1 MTSAAQRT
9 ANRLN
14 ATHSTGPRT
23 SAGKVAVAHNP
34 IRHGIFAAV
43 PVVAG
48 ESPEE
53 WDAFRQGV
61 LVALATEGHL
71 EVALGERVASI
82 LWRLRRL
89 VQYEV
94 NRTGAIQE
102 KAAVVDDPGDNDPL
116 TDDDRPAEERLV
128 EKARAELTREKALDT
143 QARAGQAVLDGFGGR
158 SGADPVSHDAAQG
171 ILSRAWWLANNDFG
185 ALVGPFSSLPFLT
198 AQGQSG
204 KTFQT
209 VAWTVDLLRRGLAYY
224 ATASKVEIGH
234 FLESVCG
241 MLDAEVATGPATI
254 ARSESDL
261 SRCETRLANRA
272 VRRQAA
278 RAILPSDT
286 LEKVSRYEAHLGR
299 QLQQTFVQLERLQA
313 LRAGQCV
320 VPPAVAEV
328 GVTVTSEVG

>member
-1 MTSAAQRT
+1 MTTVAQRS

-23 SAGKVAVAHNP
+23 SAGKVAVACNP

-89 VQYEV
+89 VQYEA

-102 KAAVVDDPGDNDPL
+102 KAAVVDVPGDNDSL
-116 TDDDRPAEERLV
+116 TDNDRPTEERLV
-128 EKARAELTREKALDT
+128 EKARAELTRAKAVDA
-143 QARAGQAVLDGFGGR
+143 QARAGRAVLDGFDGR
-158 SGADPVSHDAAQG
+158 PGAEPVSHDAARG
-171 ILSRAWWLANNDFG
+171 ILSQACRMANNDF
-185 ALVGPFSSLPFLT
+185 AAESFSTPHFLT
-198 AQGQSG
+198 ALQQPG
-204 KTFQT
+204 KLQT

-224 ATASKVEIGH
+224 ATASKVEIGDL
-234 FLESVCG
+234 LELVCG
-241 MLDAEVATGPATI
+241 VLDAEVAARPAAI
-254 ARSESDL
+254 ARAESDL
-261 SRCETRLANRA
+261 SRCETRLANTTD
-272 VRRQAA
+272 RRQAV
-278 RAILPSDT
+278 RAILPADT

-313 LRAGQCV
+313 LRVGQCV